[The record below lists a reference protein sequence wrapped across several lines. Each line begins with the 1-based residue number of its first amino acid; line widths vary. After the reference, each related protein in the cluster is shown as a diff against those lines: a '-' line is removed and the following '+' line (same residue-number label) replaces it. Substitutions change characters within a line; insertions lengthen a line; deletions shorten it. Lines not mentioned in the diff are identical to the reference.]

1 MGECDERRQRLPIR
15 VNPRNPRFRFRIWV
29 NSRSRKTSAAS
40 AIWTLLFAAESRR
53 KNQRCAEKS
62 AVVADGCATFIAL
75 RASHFSSATLRSM
88 SVLPGN
94 SFVLAWTCIQ
104 SRPLPPVPPLDA
116 CVCFARTGNLRLV
129 RLLDR
134 YIGRQLLV
142 TAILAV
148 AVLSVVLVLGNIF
161 KKLLDMLVNQNAP
174 ASLILSFIAYV
185 LPFSLTFTIPWGF
198 LTAVLLVFGRL
209 SADNELTALR
219 ATGVSIP
226 RACLSVWILAV
237 VLTGICLWINLEAAP
252 RAQQEMKNALFKI
265 ATGNPLAMFGSDKVI
280 EDFPKRKIY
289 VEKSDG
295 NQLTNLFVYE
305 IDQQNAL
312 KSVMYAREGSIG
324 LETVLVKQRD
334 GSQEYEKQIILK
346 LRDGRY
352 EQRDEAHPEDLS
364 RIKSG
369 ITVEEGSVAISLRD
383 LYEKKKK
390 SRGVGG
396 LPIGELL
403 DTAKPEAVVELNKRV
418 SNALAT
424 IAFALLAVPLAVT
437 AQRKETSVGF
447 AISLAIGLVYY
458 LLFFLADF
466 ARSRPKLHPEL
477 LVWIPNVIFMAAGAW
492 RFRTLA
498 RR

>member
-1 MGECDERRQRLPIR
+1 MRLIECEKCALGTALTPRLPVAR
-15 VNPRNPRFRFRIWV
+15 ANGQRPR
-29 NSRSRKTSAAS
+29 
-40 AIWTLLFAAESRR
+40 
-53 KNQRCAEKS
+53 
-62 AVVADGCATFIAL
+62 
-75 RASHFSSATLRSM
+75 
-88 SVLPGN
+88 
-94 SFVLAWTCIQ
+94 
-104 SRPLPPVPPLDA
+104 
-116 CVCFARTGNLRLV
+116 V

-142 TAILAV
+142 TAIFAV

-161 KKLLDMLVNQNAP
+161 KKLLDLLVNQNAP
-174 ASLILSFIAYV
+174 ASLIFSFIAYV

-209 SADNELTALR
+209 SAENELTAMR

-226 RACLSVWILAV
+226 RACLSVWLLAAA
-237 VLTGICLWINLEAAP
+237 LTAVCLWINLDVAP

-280 EDFPKRKIY
+280 DDFPRRKIY
-289 VEKSDG
+289 VEKSEG
-295 NQLTNLFVYE
+295 NRLTNLLVYE
-305 IDQQNAL
+305 LDQKNAL
-312 KSVMYAREGSIG
+312 KSVMYASEGSIG
-324 LETVLVKQRD
+324 LEPVRQTD
-334 GSQEYEKQIILK
+334 GTDSGEKEIILT

-352 EQRDEAHPEDLS
+352 EQRDDGHPDDLS

-369 ITVEEGSVAISLRD
+369 ITVEEGSVKISLRE
-383 LYEKKKK
+383 LYEKKRKA
-390 SRGVGG
+390 RGVGS

-403 DTAKPEAVVELNKRV
+403 EAGTAEAVMERNRRI

-447 AISLAIGLVYY
+447 AISLAIGLIYY
-458 LLFFLADF
+458 LLFFAANF
-466 ARSRPKLHPEL
+466 ARNKPALHPEL
-477 LVWIPNVIFMAAGAW
+477 LVWLPNVLFMTIGAY
-492 RFRTLA
+492 RFAVLA